1 MIKEN
6 EKIKKFFDL
15 NFLCVVEFLP
25 PPSSSETF
33 GNESDN
39 FSICLKKCEKKK
51 FFFLVGNYKF
61 NGHVKRFN
69 RFEIE
74 LFRL

>member
-15 NFLCVVEFLP
+15 NFLCVVEFPPPP

-39 FSICLKKCEKKK
+39 FSVCLKKCEKKI
-51 FFFLVGNYKF
+51 FFF
-61 NGHVKRFN
+61 
-69 RFEIE
+69 
-74 LFRL
+74 